1 MESAKDLHWKGQ
13 GRKRRNLLPS
23 DARMAILPDDFLMDI
38 MKKGYEKEIENKNKT
53 VEEAAETR
61 ATRLKGYLSICVSG
75 LATLY
80 WSGSLPVFK
89 EIHQTHPNLA
99 YIGVVYSLVVVLLNL
114 AGVAA
119 AYFPSTTPFPL
130 DIAGLAAWQSMI
142 SVLVNFHVA
151 TFIVHPKLISSIISM
166 FVSLFII
173 TVFWGM
179 VAQDPNVLHALSKY
193 VVWTFCKL
201 YDLLISRL
209 KEAIDFSPVTQIIA
223 SVCHTVRG
231 YLEFTPGF
239 LPAEFMADITVKGY
253 LKGKTK
259 EEIEKAEDSRLSS
272 YLSMCISGV
281 GTLYWTGAVAML
293 LELNKTHPT
302 ESYSFLLYSLFSIV
316 VMLLAITAS
325 TFPSTAHGKMEFSGL
340 GAWQAIMFAI
350 STYHLATFK
359 LHPGPVY
366 FWISISVSSALSC
379 VFWGIT
385 SQDPLFIHVAA
396 KIIIWCFCWT
406 VYGIYFLG
414 CKIARPK
421 EQELNMSS

>member
-1 MESAKDLHWKGQ
+1 
-13 GRKRRNLLPS
+13 
-23 DARMAILPDDFLMDI
+23 MAILPDDFLMDI

-89 EIHQTHPNLA
+89 ETHQTHPNLA

-179 VAQDPNVLHALSKY
+179 VAQDPNVRS
-193 VVWTFCKL
+193 T
-201 YDLLISRL
+201 
-209 KEAIDFSPVTQIIA
+209 
-223 SVCHTVRG
+223 
-231 YLEFTPGF
+231 
-239 LPAEFMADITVKGY
+239 
-253 LKGKTK
+253 
-259 EEIEKAEDSRLSS
+259 
-272 YLSMCISGV
+272 
-281 GTLYWTGAVAML
+281 
-293 LELNKTHPT
+293 
-302 ESYSFLLYSLFSIV
+302 SLF
-316 VMLLAITAS
+316 
-325 TFPSTAHGKMEFSGL
+325 EN
-340 GAWQAIMFAI
+340 
-350 STYHLATFK
+350 
-359 LHPGPVY
+359 
-366 FWISISVSSALSC
+366 
-379 VFWGIT
+379 
-385 SQDPLFIHVAA
+385 
-396 KIIIWCFCWT
+396 
-406 VYGIYFLG
+406 FL
-414 CKIARPK
+414 
-421 EQELNMSS
+421 